1 MKSHLRDLLAHAI
14 EKTAKGGEL
23 KVTDLPPLLLEAP
36 KQKEFGDLATNVA
49 LLWAKKQRKPP
60 RAVAEA
66 ILKNL
71 EDPEG
76 ILAHAEVAGPGF
88 LNFFFSPKFYHQRL
102 KEIEAGRDEGLDLG

>member
-1 MKSHLRDLLAHAI
+1 MKSHLRDLLAQAI

-23 KVTDLPPLLLEAP
+23 KATDLPPLLLETP

-49 LLWAKKQRKPP
+49 LVWAQKERKAP
-60 RAVAEA
+60 RAIAEA

-76 ILAHAEVAGPGF
+76 ILAHSGIAGPGF
-88 LNFFFSPKFYHQRL
+88 LNFSFSPKFYYSPPMYM
-102 KEIEAGRDEGLDLG
+102 EAGR